1 MAQIWCKI
9 FRGGQKFWLGYDLA
23 PPPHEIFLATPLGT
37 ILCLSKQF
45 FYKPPIVPVL
55 QKTSKICR
63 TRLQKAPRAFWK
75 HLPNIQHRYFF
86 HFSLFSLYWKANPF
100 GLLLKRP
107 QGIFFHLTEQKK
119 YAMLNAKNGSPTY
132 LTLWERHAL
141 LATTR

>member
-1 MAQIWCKI
+1 MKWPKSCV
-9 FRGGQKFWLGYDLA
+9 KFLEGVKNFGWGTTW

-75 HLPNIQHRYFF
+75 HLPNIQHRYSFSFF
-86 HFSLFSLYWKANPF
+86 PLFIVLEGKSIRASPQTATGDIFSFN
-100 GLLLKRP
+100 R
-107 QGIFFHLTEQKK
+107 TKK
-119 YAMLNAKNGSPTY
+119 VCHV
-132 LTLWERHAL
+132 ER
-141 LATTR
+141 